1 MRAML
6 SAEAYRAEVGS
17 ATPSS
22 MCSPP
27 KSEIGD
33 CDQANLN
40 RAAQTCS
47 FFQETVLCFCQ
58 RSMNWQGFIREN
70 LFTRCSIPGRGLEPG
85 VLVRENRSLFF
96 LTEYRPNPG
105 VSRLVREP
113 FHRVL
118 DRALL
123 ASLDIQRR
131 CAPADL

>member
-1 MRAML
+1 MRTML

-47 FFQETVLCFCQ
+47 FFQETVLYFCQ
-58 RSMNWQGFIREN
+58 RSMNWQGFI
-70 LFTRCSIPGRGLEPG
+70 
-85 VLVRENRSLFF
+85 RENRSLFF